1 MAVLFDLH
9 RPRMYNKSRL
19 AAILVS
25 GLLIVF
31 ILLYTQDGY
40 RKKAWEAEGGK
51 VLVID
56 AGHGGIDG
64 GAIASDGT
72 RESGINL
79 AIALKMQALA
89 ELFGQ
94 CNIMTRT
101 QDVSLSDPRQYSEH
115 EDLVFR
121 AGIASDTPG
130 AILVSIH
137 QNFYISSQP
146 SGAQTLYANDRESES
161 LGKLMHEN
169 LHRYLQPENR
179 RLAEP
184 APKKLFLTSN
194 ASCPAVLVECGFMS
208 NPEDL
213 AKLKSGDYQ
222 TELAAV
228 LLISFLEYTNDYHT

>member
-25 GLLIVF
+25 GLLIVS
-31 ILLYTQDGY
+31 LLLFAPDGY
-40 RKKAWEAEGGK
+40 KKKTWEATHGK
-51 VLVID
+51 VLIID

-64 GAIASDGT
+64 GAIAADGT

-79 AIALKMQALA
+79 GIALKMQAIA

-94 CNIMTRT
+94 KYIMTRT
-101 QDVSLSDPRQYSEH
+101 EDISLSDPQQYSEH
-115 EDLVFR
+115 EDLVMR
-121 AGIASDTPG
+121 AGIASNTPG
-130 AILVSIH
+130 AVLVSIH
-137 QNFYISSQP
+137 QNFYITPQP
-146 SGAQTLYANDRESES
+146 FGAQTLYANNSESER

-184 APKKLFLTSN
+184 APKKLFLTAN
-194 ASCPAVLVECGFMS
+194 AACPAVLVECGFMS
-208 NPEDL
+208 NPNDL
-213 AKLKSGDYQ
+213 AKLKSSDYQ
-222 TELAAV
+222 TDIAAV
-228 LLISFLEYTNDYHT
+228 LTVSFLEYNDDYCT